1 MIFERLNR
9 GDSNN
14 RFIKAG
20 ILVATL
26 MVPAILFL
34 WLRFNTR
41 NHFEL
46 PRYIPSIDSTSGRVI
61 LKEKLDARTGKT
73 INDTVFHTVPKFSF
87 IDQYGNTA
95 TSAIIQNKIHVAN
108 FIFTRCGLICPK
120 TTQQFAR
127 VQDQFIDND
136 EVKLLSFT
144 VDPLY
149 DKPAILKKY
158 ADKYD
163 AMKGKWYFLTGDK
176 SKLYEQAL
184 KGYFLPVSD
193 ASVYNKAIT
202 NPDEAFIHS
211 EKMVL
216 VDKEGVIRGFYDGTD
231 RKEVDRLLVEIK
243 VLLNNYK

>member
-1 MIFERLNR
+1 LNR
-9 GDSNN
+9 GESNKS
-14 RFIKAG
+14 FLKAG

-26 MVPAILFL
+26 IVPVVFFL

-46 PRYIPSIDSTSGRVI
+46 PRYIPKIDSTSGQVVFAER
-61 LKEKLDARTGKT
+61 LNTKTGTTFK
-73 INDTVFHTVPKFSF
+73 DTVFHKVPSFSF
-87 IDQYGNTA
+87 TDQFGNNV
-95 TSAIIQNKIHVAN
+95 TSALVQNKIHVAN

-120 TTQQFAR
+120 TTQQLSR

-136 EVKLLSFT
+136 EVKLLSYT
-144 VDPLY
+144 VDPEY
-149 DKPAILKKY
+149 DKPPVLKEY
-158 ADKYD
+158 AKKYD
-163 AMKGKWYFLTGDK
+163 AIAGKWYFLTGDK
-176 SKLYEQAL
+176 SKLYHQAL

-193 ASVYNKAIT
+193 ASVYDKSIT

-216 VDKEGVIRGFYDGTD
+216 VDKEGVIRGYYDGTD